1 MLSAR
6 PVSDAEVSHDE
17 AARELDD
24 YLVHGL
30 LCRTKM
36 SSEVPIET
44 MLCASGVTGL
54 MAEAAVVAGGID
66 EFLERRHEDRVN
78 AGTIAGFIAARN
90 DRNVQCSKKGVGFC
104 DALGIG
110 QAREVG
116 RCVAVDLSRV
126 EDLIVACEEAW
137 PIFVLIAMGAVGG
150 ARAHRARAPLIMGR
164 ALGPAPS

>member
-6 PVSDAEVSHDE
+6 PMGDAEVSHNE

-24 YLVHGL
+24 DLVHGV
-30 LCRTKM
+30 LCRTKT
-36 SSEVPIET
+36 SSEVAIET

-66 EFLERRHEDRVN
+66 ESLERRHEDGIN
-78 AGTIAGFIAARN
+78 AGTIAGFIAARS
-90 DRNVQCSKKGVGFC
+90 DRNVQCSKKGVGSY

-116 RCVAVDLSRV
+116 RRVAADL
-126 EDLIVACEEAW
+126 
-137 PIFVLIAMGAVGG
+137 P
-150 ARAHRARAPLIMGR
+150 
-164 ALGPAPS
+164 